1 MQRQL
6 RDDKV
11 NRINW
16 ERKDE
21 RDTESTHMQTDDDA
35 TTEGVVCVCIYTYI
49 YIYAHKLT
57 TGKYAIN
64 TAKNH
69 MQVKKTHSCLG
80 ADTNIPV

>member
-6 RDDKV
+6 RDDKA
-11 NRINW
+11 NGINC

-35 TTEGVVCVCIYTYI
+35 TTEGVMCVYIYI

-57 TGKYAIN
+57 TGKYA
-64 TAKNH
+64 
-69 MQVKKTHSCLG
+69 
-80 ADTNIPV
+80 

>member
-1 MQRQL
+1 MKKKQQRDGRVSSVSPENFMQRQL

-35 TTEGVVCVCIYTYI
+35 TTEGVVCVCIYTYV
-49 YIYAHKLT
+49 YIYMHT
-57 TGKYAIN
+57 
-64 TAKNH
+64 
-69 MQVKKTHSCLG
+69 S
-80 ADTNIPV
+80 